1 MELPISN
8 PVFASLLFSETA
20 FKTNVEKI
28 IDRFVVDA
36 AYANDVMSKELELK
50 KTHVATVNA
59 FITVVRNA
67 LSFRDNFLDLRSRY

>member
-8 PVFASLLFSETA
+8 PVFASLLFSEIA

-50 KTHVATVNA
+50 KMHVVTVNA
-59 FITVVRNA
+59 FITVVCNA
-67 LSFRDNFLDLRSRY
+67 LSFRHNFLDLRSRY